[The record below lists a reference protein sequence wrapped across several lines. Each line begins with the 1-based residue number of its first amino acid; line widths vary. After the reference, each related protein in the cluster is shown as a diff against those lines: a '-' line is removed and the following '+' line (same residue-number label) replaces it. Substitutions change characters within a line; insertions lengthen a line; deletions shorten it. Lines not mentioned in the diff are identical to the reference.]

1 MTRRHLDRMLI
12 RNIGQ
17 LVTIAAAPL
26 PEARGR
32 LGIIEGA
39 ALMARDGRIAWLGPE
54 AALPDAL
61 AGDATILDAGG
72 RAVLPGFVDSHTHPV
87 FAGSRAGEFA
97 ARVSGAD
104 SYAALLER
112 GEGGILSTVAATR
125 AASDDALLE
134 NLRVRADTFLAYGT
148 TTFEAKTGYG
158 LSTRDELRSLE
169 IIHRLAERHPCR
181 IVPTFLGAHAVP
193 AEYRRDPDAYVDLV
207 VDEMLPTVASLADFC
222 DVFCDQG
229 AFTVKQ
235 SRRILQRGATLG
247 LIPRLHADELAAIGA
262 AELAAELGAASADH
276 LIKVTPAGIEALARA
291 GVVATLL
298 PGTSFCLA
306 HGRHAPGRALV
317 DEGATIALA
326 SDCNPGTCFS
336 ENMQLA
342 ITFACVNLRLSV
354 EEAVR
359 AATLGGAQALRL
371 QDEVGSLEVGKR
383 ADLLLLKTHSY
394 QEVPYHFGVNLVQT
408 VVIGGTPVATVGEP
422 VPGRFPV

>member
-1 MTRRHLDRMLI
+1 
-12 RNIGQ
+12 
-17 LVTIAAAPL
+17 
-26 PEARGR
+26 
-32 LGIIEGA
+32 
-39 ALMARDGRIAWLGPE
+39 
-54 AALPDAL
+54 L
-61 AGDATILDAGG
+61 AGDATVLDAG
-72 RAVLPGFVDSHTHPV
+72 RHAVLPGFVDSHTHPV

-125 AASDDALLE
+125 AASDDELLE
-134 NLRVRADTFLAYGT
+134 SVRARADMFLAYGT

-169 IIHRLAERHPCR
+169 IIRRLGDSHPCR

-193 AEYRRDPDAYVDLV
+193 AEYRGDPEAYVDLV
-207 VDEMLPTVASLADFC
+207 TDQMLPAAASMAVFC

-229 AFTVKQ
+229 AFSVEQ
-235 SRRILQRGATLG
+235 SRRILQRGAALG

-276 LIKVTPAGIEALARA
+276 LIRVTPTGIEALARA

-306 HGRHAPGRALV
+306 HGQHAPARALV
-317 DEGATIALA
+317 DGGAGIALA

-342 ITFACVNLRLSV
+342 ITFACVNLRLTV

-371 QDEVGSLEVGKR
+371 QDEVGSLEAGKR
-383 ADLLLLKTHSY
+383 ADLLLLSARSY
-394 QEVPYHFGVNLVQT
+394 QEVPYHFGVNLVRT
-408 VVIGGTPVATVGEP
+408 VVVGGVPMGSGSEQM
-422 VPGRFPV
+422 PGRFTA